1 MSLIRQFAGQTI
13 IYGVSHMLSRVL
25 YFLILSSYLTY
36 TLDDSYEYGLYTLMY
51 SYATVIIV
59 LLSYR
64 MDTAFFR
71 FGSSEGTLEKT
82 FSTAFFPL
90 IFSTV
95 FCVGGIIL
103 FSGSISS
110 ALSLSAYPH
119 YFKWFAIILG
129 FDVLSLLPYGKF
141 RLENKAKN
149 FAIYK
154 VANIVLTIILIF
166 YFFEFYHPREGANG
180 WVQSLFPAWGQL
192 VDYVF
197 IANLL
202 ASLIMFILLCF
213 NLKGIKFI
221 IDWALWKKMFMYS
234 LPLIIVGV
242 ASSINQYFSAQF
254 QQFFLTG
261 SIDDNIS
268 EVGVY
273 GAAMRLAA
281 LLIMFNSA
289 FNYAA
294 EPFFFRNANRK
305 NDKDIYAKV
314 LSLYSMCSIG
324 LIVLLVYNLEII
336 AYVVGENYRAA
347 IHLVPILLLAYFMLG
362 LYYNVSIWY
371 KISDKTIYGS
381 YISLFGVLI
390 TVLISYYCIPVYGY
404 AGSAWAALACYTS
417 MVALALIWGK
427 KYYPIRYDLKKLMIW
442 LMLVVFL
449 IFLNQWIVGLNLAT
463 IFLVLIKGIILIAFF
478 SFLGYTNKN
487 LLGELKR

>member
-1 MSLIRQFAGQTI
+1 
-13 IYGVSHMLSRVL
+13 MLSRVL

-36 TLDDSYEYGLYTLMY
+36 TLKDSYEYGLYTLMY

-64 MDTAFFR
+64 IDTAFFR
-71 FGSSEGTLEKT
+71 FGSGKGNLEKT

-90 IFSTV
+90 IFTTA

-103 FSGSISS
+103 FSDVISS
-110 ALSLSAYPH
+110 TLSLSEYPH

-129 FDVLSLLPYGKF
+129 FDVLALLPYGKF
-141 RLENKAKN
+141 RLENKAKS

-154 VANIVLTIILIF
+154 VGNIILTIILLF
-166 YFFEFYHPREGANG
+166 YFFEFYHPRQGEDG
-180 WVQSLFPAWGQL
+180 WVQQLFPAWGQL

-202 ASLIMFILLCF
+202 ASIIMFILLCT
-213 NLKGIKFI
+213 NLKGIKLSV
-221 IDWALWKKMFMYS
+221 DWTLWKKMVVYS

-254 QQFFLTG
+254 QQFFLSG
-261 SIDDNIS
+261 SMDDNIA

-294 EPFFFRNANRK
+294 EPFFFRNASRK
-305 NDKDIYAKV
+305 NDTDIYAKV
-314 LSLYSMCSIG
+314 LSLYSICAVAMMIL
-324 LIVLLVYNLEII
+324 LIYNLEII

-347 IHLVPILLLAYFMLG
+347 IYLVPILLLAYFMLG

-371 KISDKTIYGS
+371 KLSDKTIYGS

-404 AGSAWAALACYTS
+404 AGSAWAALASYTS

-427 KYYPIRYDLKKLMIW
+427 KHYPIRYDFKKLAVW
-442 LMLVVFL
+442 LILVILL
-449 IFLNQWIVGLNLAT
+449 ILLNQWIVGLNLST
-463 IFLVLIKGIILIAFF
+463 ILLVLLKGSILLAFF
-478 SFLGYTNKN
+478 SFLVYTNRS

>member
-1 MSLIRQFAGQTI
+1 
-13 IYGVSHMLSRVL
+13 MLSRVL

-36 TLDDSYEYGLYTLMY
+36 TLKDSYEYGLYTLMY

-64 MDTAFFR
+64 IDTAFFR
-71 FGSSEGTLEKT
+71 FGSGKGNLAKA

-90 IFSTV
+90 IFTTT
-95 FCVGGIIL
+95 FCVSGIIL
-103 FSGSISS
+103 FSDTISS
-110 ALSLSAYPH
+110 ALSLSSYPH
-119 YFKWFAIILG
+119 YFKWFSIILG
-129 FDVLSLLPYGKF
+129 FDVLALLPYGKF
-141 RLENKAKN
+141 RLENKAKS

-154 VANIVLTIILIF
+154 VANIILTIILLF
-166 YFFEFYHPREGANG
+166 YFFEFYHPRQGENG
-180 WVQSLFPAWGQL
+180 WVQQLFPSWGQL

-197 IANLL
+197 IANLI
-202 ASLIMFILLCF
+202 ASIFIFLLLCT
-213 NLKGIKFI
+213 NLKDIKFS
-221 IDWALWKKMFMYS
+221 IDWTLWKKMVLYS

-254 QQFFLTG
+254 QQFFLSG
-261 SIDDNIS
+261 SMDDNIA

-294 EPFFFRNANRK
+294 EPFFFRNASRRN
-305 NDKDIYAKV
+305 NKDIYAKV
-314 LSLYSMCSIG
+314 LSLYSICSIA

-347 IHLVPILLLAYFMLG
+347 IYLVPILLLAYFMLG
-362 LYYNVSIWY
+362 IYYNVSIWY
-371 KISDKTIYGS
+371 KLSDKTIYGS
-381 YISLFGVLI
+381 YISLFGVLV
-390 TVLISYYCIPVYGY
+390 TVLISYYCIPIFGY

-417 MVALALIWGK
+417 MVCLAIIWGRK
-427 KYYPIRYDLKKLMIW
+427 HYPIQYDFKRLAIW
-442 LMLVVFL
+442 LILLVLL
-449 IFLNQWIVGLNLAT
+449 ILVNQWIVALRLSV
-463 IFLVLIKGIILIAFF
+463 IPLVLLKGFILFSFF
-478 SFLGYTNKN
+478 SFLIYSNRS